1 MPRRSVV
8 TGGTSSRVSNSAAAL
23 RAKERGPQAT
33 RSDHRHDHTDL
44 FTRFAHCAAVWAGN
58 PATFL
63 VAAALIIGWAASGP
77 AFGFS
82 DTWQLIVNTATT
94 VVTFLMVFLIQS
106 TQNRDTRTLQLKL
119 DELIIAVRGAHN
131 QLAAAED
138 MSDAELDDLQR
149 EYRRRADAA
158 LDSLKERRSR
168 RN

>member
-1 MPRRSVV
+1 MPRRSVAK
-8 TGGTSSRVSNSAAAL
+8 TGASNRDSNPAAAL
-23 RAKERGPQAT
+23 DAKGAAHPAT
-33 RSDHRHDHTDL
+33 RSDHRHDRTDL
-44 FTRFAHCAAVWAGN
+44 FTRFAHCAALWAGK

-63 VAAALIIGWAASGP
+63 IAAGLIIGWAASGP

-94 VVTFLMVFLIQS
+94 VITFLMVFLIQS

-138 MSDAELDDLQR
+138 MSDAELEELQR

-158 LDSLKERRSR
+158 LDSLEERRSR